1 MSLPIETGCKAIVIG
16 SKYNDGKIVTVGEYI
31 GTIGHL
37 KDLWLVDVII
47 EYYAPK
53 ANRGRNVRHISGKL
67 LRRIDDDQDDIIS
80 WEDME
85 GLWVPDEVKVP
96 VLIDS

>member
-37 KDLWLVDVII
+37 KDLWLVDVTI

-53 ANRGRNVRHISGKL
+53 ANRGRNVHHISGKL

-85 GLWVPDEVKVP
+85 GLWVPEEVKVP
-96 VLIDS
+96 ILIDS

>member
-16 SKYNDGKIVTVGEYI
+16 SKYNDGKIVTVGKYL

-37 KDLWLVDVII
+37 RDLWRVDAGI

-53 ANRGRNVRHISGKL
+53 AKRGKCVHYISGKL
-67 LRRIDDDQDDIIS
+67 LRRLDPDQDDIIS

-85 GLWVPDEVKVP
+85 GLWVPEAVKVP
-96 VLIDS
+96 ILVTP